1 MESSQ
6 APFAKAGWRS
16 AIVSLIAPALLAA
29 CAVPTPQPISPEAA
43 AADLNVQIEQAQAAR
58 QAGDVPKALSV
69 LHDAAKAHPTKK
81 QPWIKQA
88 QIQFD
93 AGNYS
98 AAVVAAEEALQRDA
112 NDSTALSVISVSGL
126 RLAANS
132 LQQLR
137 KTSAVSGS
145 TRVEAEALA
154 RTIREAIGEEVL
166 VPVAAP
172 TNTNQPTTT
181 GSRRRSTNLNRM
193 AAPASGANGSGVA
206 AGAAVGGGT
215 AGTSSG
221 SGSARAPGTPSSKPA
236 ASPSAGGRNPFN
248 VLQ

>member
-1 MESSQ
+1 VESSQ
-6 APFAKAGWRS
+6 APYAKAGWRS
-16 AIVSLIAPALLAA
+16 AIVSFITPALLAA
-29 CAVPTPQPISPEAA
+29 CAAPATQPITPEAA
-43 AADLNVQIEQAQAAR
+43 AADLNTQIEQAQSAR

-69 LHDAAKAHPTKK
+69 LHDAAKAHPTNK

-112 NDSTALSVISVSGL
+112 NDATALSVISVSGL

-154 RTIREAIGEEVL
+154 RTIREAIGEDVL
-166 VPVAAP
+166 VPAAAP
-172 TNTNQPTTT
+172 TNTTAPAAGN
-181 GSRRRSTNLNRM
+181 RRRSANLNRV
-193 AAPASGANGSGVA
+193 AAPASGASS
-206 AGAAVGGGT
+206 AAVGVS
-215 AGTSSG
+215 ASAPAG
-221 SGSARAPGTPSSKPA
+221 SGAARALGAQPKPA